1 MPNRISA
8 NLTLSLT
15 GFLDVGQNGSSG
27 LREYFPFPID
37 KQILKI
43 LPGLASQMQFPRCV
57 SRKTNKQ
64 RKEEPTIMTLFKYDT
79 PYQDPFAG
87 LDGLLD
93 QFNRSF
99 RNSFPG
105 ALGSRQIPV
114 NLYSTDDAYEVRAE
128 LPGVKKDDVSVELE
142 NAVLSIRAE
151 RSEETESGKREFSL
165 SREITVGDDV
175 DAGKVKA
182 RLEDGILSIHLPKK
196 EVRKPKAIKVA

>member
-1 MPNRISA
+1 
-8 NLTLSLT
+8 
-15 GFLDVGQNGSSG
+15 
-27 LREYFPFPID
+27 
-37 KQILKI
+37 
-43 LPGLASQMQFPRCV
+43 
-57 SRKTNKQ
+57 
-64 RKEEPTIMTLFKYDT
+64 MTLFKYDT

>member
-1 MPNRISA
+1 
-8 NLTLSLT
+8 
-15 GFLDVGQNGSSG
+15 
-27 LREYFPFPID
+27 
-37 KQILKI
+37 
-43 LPGLASQMQFPRCV
+43 
-57 SRKTNKQ
+57 
-64 RKEEPTIMTLFKYDT
+64 MTLFKYDT

-128 LPGVKKDDVSVELE
+128 LPGVKKDDVSVEIE